1 MRDLKAIERLN
12 QPHDNLANLETIHSS
27 NTKKRVLQF
36 NQGHVATQKS
46 LLNSTS
52 PQRLSPQG
60 PSKKH
65 TNKKV
70 GKKERKETR
79 KENGLC

>member
-1 MRDLKAIERLN
+1 M
-12 QPHDNLANLETIHSS
+12 
-27 NTKKRVLQF
+27 
-36 NQGHVATQKS
+36 ATQKS

-70 GKKERKETR
+70 GKKEEKKQGKRMVCANFCVVVAINVGR
-79 KENGLC
+79 N